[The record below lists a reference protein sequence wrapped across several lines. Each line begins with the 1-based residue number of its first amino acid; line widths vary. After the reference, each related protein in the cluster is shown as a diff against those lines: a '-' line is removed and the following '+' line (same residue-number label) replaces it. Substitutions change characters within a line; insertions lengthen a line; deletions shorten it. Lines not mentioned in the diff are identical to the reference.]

1 MVTSSLPP
9 ADLFLGERFA
19 AHVGVTGD
27 CLHCVHR
34 EDAMRIGVTRLV
46 GRHVLEERLAPTVE
60 EDAFSIVHLLDG
72 LDLHERWSGSRRVF
86 GGAYAA
92 DTVSVLDLREPVRC
106 RLRGEVD
113 ALQYY
118 VPRASLDAFARDND
132 AAPVDTLAWC
142 RQTPDP
148 IVASL
153 SRILLAAPAAG
164 PANAVFVEQIC
175 LSLLAHFAGT
185 YGRMRPGT
193 PCTGGLA
200 ARQER
205 RAREIMQARFA
216 TRLTIT
222 DIAREC
228 GLTASHFARAF
239 RRSTGQ
245 RPHQYLIGIRIAHAK
260 ALLRDEAL
268 SLSDIALA
276 CGFSDQ
282 SYFTRIF
289 TRGVGASPGQWRRAH
304 RG

>member
-1 MVTSSLPP
+1 MTGSPPP

-19 AHVGVTGD
+19 AHLGVAGD
-27 CLHCVHR
+27 WLHGVHR
-34 EDAMRIGVTRLV
+34 EDHLRIGVTRLS
-46 GRHVLEERLAPTVE
+46 GRHALEERLAPTVA
-60 EDAFSIVHLLDG
+60 EDAFSLVHLLRG
-72 LDLHERWSGSRRVF
+72 LDLHERWCGGRRVF

-92 DTVSVLDLREPVRC
+92 DTVSVLDLREPVQC

-113 ALQYY
+113 AVQYY
-118 VPRASLDAFARDND
+118 VPRAALDAFARDND
-132 AAPVDTLAWC
+132 AGPVDTLAWC

-164 PANAVFVEQIC
+164 PANGVFVEQIC
-175 LSLLAHFAGT
+175 LGLLAHFAGT

-193 PCTGGLA
+193 PCIGGLA
-200 ARQER
+200 AWQER

-245 RPHQYLIGIRIAHAK
+245 PPHRTLTEIRIERAK

-276 CGFSDQ
+276 CGFNDQ

-289 TRGVGASPGQWRRAH
+289 TRAVGSSPGQWRRAH